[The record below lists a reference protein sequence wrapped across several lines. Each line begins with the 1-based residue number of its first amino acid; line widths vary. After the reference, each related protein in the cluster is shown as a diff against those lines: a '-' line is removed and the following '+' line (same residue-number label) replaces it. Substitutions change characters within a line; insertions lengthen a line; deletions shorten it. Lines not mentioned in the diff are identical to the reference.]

1 MIDTHCHLDL
11 VAKSLDIDTVIEQA
25 KIAGVTHF
33 IVPSTHHLSWSA
45 VRLLSERFSGVYYAL
60 GVHPLFIS
68 EDSLEY
74 MGSLESILVQDA
86 KSHRRCVAIG
96 ECGLDFFRGREN
108 ETLQTEVFRY
118 QLKLANKC
126 QLPVIIHARKS
137 HQEILAIL
145 KQEPVLKGGVIHGFS
160 GSFELAMSYIRLGFY
175 IGVGGT
181 ITYERAKKTRTT
193 VSRIPLNRIVLETDA
208 PDMPIDGY
216 QGDINQPKRLKLVL
230 SSLNV
235 MRCED
240 VQTVASQLINNSKIL
255 FDFCDG

>member
-11 VAKSLDIDTVIEQA
+11 VAKSLNIDSVIDQA
-25 KIAGVTHF
+25 RAIGVTHF
-33 IVPSTHHLSWSA
+33 IVPSTDHQSWSP
-45 VRLLSERFSGVYYAL
+45 VRLLSEQYSDVYYAL
-60 GVHPLFIS
+60 GVHPLFVS
-68 EDSLEY
+68 EDASKNIASLELLL
-74 MGSLESILVQDA
+74 SQDA
-86 KSHRRCVAIG
+86 KSRRRCVAIG
-96 ECGLDFFRGREN
+96 ECGLDFFHGREN
-108 ETLQTEVFRY
+108 EGLQTKLFRH
-118 QLKLANKC
+118 QLTLANKY

-160 GSFELAMSYIRLGFY
+160 GSYELAISYIKLGFY

-193 VSRIPLNRIVLETDA
+193 IARLPLNRIVLETDA

-240 VQTVASQLINNSKIL
+240 VQTVASQLRDNSKLL
-255 FDFCDG
+255 FNLCEL